1 MIIAETESLIRDNDI
16 PLPRAKFRRQSEG
29 EDPTILADIYL
40 EETNIVIWRRKL
52 PATFS
57 QSIESFLDLNS
68 ELQVAMVV
76 TPETAYSLIHEKLA
90 DSGQHELCKNID
102 QLVGIFC
109 SLLEVQ
115 RVGLRLANLDRAMC
129 PKFHVDK
136 VPCRMVTTFQGLATE
151 WLPHESVNREKLGL
165 GSIGKNDSQSG
176 IFNSK
181 EEIQHLHSGDVALLK
196 GEMWED
202 NENAGLVHRS
212 PALSAGQRRL
222 ILTLDMIQ

>member
-1 MIIAETESLIRDNDI
+1 MIAVETDSLERANNI
-16 PLPRAKFRRQSEG
+16 PTPRAKFRRQSESD
-29 EDPTILADIYL
+29 DPTILTDIYL
-40 EETNIVIWRRKL
+40 EQTNIVIWRREL
-52 PATFS
+52 PATLS
-57 QSIESFLDLNS
+57 ESIESFLGLNS
-68 ELQVAMVV
+68 GFQVAMVV
-76 TPETAYSLIHEKLA
+76 TPETAYSLVNEKLA
-90 DSGQHELCKNID
+90 DFRQDELCKNID
-102 QLVGIFC
+102 ELVGMFC

-165 GSIGKNDSQSG
+165 GSNGKTDSQSG
-176 IFNSK
+176 IFNCK

-196 GEMWED
+196 GELWED

-212 PALSAGQRRL
+212 PALPAGQRRL
-222 ILTLDMIQ
+222 ILTLDMI

>member
-1 MIIAETESLIRDNDI
+1 MIAVETESLKRDNNV
-16 PLPRAKFRRQSEG
+16 PTPRAKFRRQSESD
-29 EDPTILADIYL
+29 DPTILTDIYL
-40 EETNIVIWRRKL
+40 EETNIVIWRREL
-52 PATFS
+52 SATLS
-57 QSIESFLDLNS
+57 ESIKSFLDLNS
-68 ELQVAMVV
+68 GFQVAMVV
-76 TPETAYSLIHEKLA
+76 TPETAYSLVNEKLA
-90 DSGQHELCKNID
+90 DFRQDELCKNID
-102 QLVGIFC
+102 ELVGMFC

-165 GSIGKNDSQSG
+165 GSNGKTDSQSG
-176 IFNSK
+176 IFNCK

-196 GEMWED
+196 GELWED

-212 PALSAGQRRL
+212 PALPAGQRRL
-222 ILTLDMIQ
+222 ILTLDMI